1 MYCALITLQ
10 YAYSILSIISGF
22 IVLTV
27 TFFITILTSFFS
39 LSRLHFDKIP
49 ISTFWMSLILNPALW
64 SYRAALMVDH
74 DNTNPIKF
82 MVLEWFKDRLQA
94 SRKAEVGKLGSCIC
108 ICERCLHWEFF
119 ALLLLRI
126 LFFSNSFSNATL
138 SFSLWYC
145 LPVAVFDERFT
156 GVAFSFCT
164 KVIWR

>member
-1 MYCALITLQ
+1 MYYVVYVMYCALITLQ

-49 ISTFWMSLILNPALW
+49 VSTFWMSLILNPALW

-82 MVLEWFKDRLQA
+82 MVLEWFRDRLKA

-108 ICERCLHWEFF
+108 ICERRLHWAF
-119 ALLLLRI
+119 
-126 LFFSNSFSNATL
+126 LFFYYCESFFFPIHLVTQHSRFL
-138 SFSLWYC
+138 YV
-145 LPVAVFDERFT
+145 VAYP
-156 GVAFSFCT
+156 
-164 KVIWR
+164 